1 MPDISPW
8 VQFLMIW
15 VVMPILVLAV
25 VLTLIRLI
33 KGPSLPDRIVAL
45 DMLSAIG
52 VAIICAYAM
61 MSQQAILL
69 DVALVV
75 ALITFLGTIGFAY
88 YLNRQR

>member
-52 VAIICAYAM
+52 RAGW
-61 MSQQAILL
+61 
-69 DVALVV
+69 AL
-75 ALITFLGTIGFAY
+75 
-88 YLNRQR
+88 